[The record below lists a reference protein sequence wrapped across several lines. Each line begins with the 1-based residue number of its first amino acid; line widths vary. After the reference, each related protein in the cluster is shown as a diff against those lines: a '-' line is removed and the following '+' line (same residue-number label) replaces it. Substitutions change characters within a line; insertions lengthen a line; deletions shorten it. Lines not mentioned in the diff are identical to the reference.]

1 MKLYGFHFSVQ
12 MHSWRMGKV
21 ASVGYSINNMHFSSF
36 SFIKKNQEKKF
47 IYKYKAKMK
56 IVLFKLDQNSF

>member
-12 MHSWRMGKV
+12 MHSWLMGKV

-47 IYKYKAKMK
+47 IYKYKAKM
-56 IVLFKLDQNSF
+56 